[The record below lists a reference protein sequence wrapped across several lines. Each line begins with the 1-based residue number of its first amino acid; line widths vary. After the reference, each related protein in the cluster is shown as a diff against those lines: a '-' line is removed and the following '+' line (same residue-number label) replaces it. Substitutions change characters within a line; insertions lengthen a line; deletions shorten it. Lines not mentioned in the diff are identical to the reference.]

1 MPDINNAQIRTLLN
15 NHLRLDTE
23 VDAFCLDFF
32 PEVYNNFSAGM
43 DRMAKLNM
51 LIAMVLDNEKI
62 LTCLKE
68 KYAKRIQSQ
77 PGSVNNS
84 KTKYI
89 LLGFSGL
96 IILMTGFGAYTIKLL
111 TNPIQKQSDQSTQK
125 DNNPA
130 QASQSINIENNEN
143 LLFDQTFSG
152 YCSPDDCHG
161 LIYQDHSNR
170 YLVEKFP
177 LSITGSGITHGELE
191 ITACLGGKSTSEFPH
206 NYCISVFI
214 NDNLALDRV
223 ALDKLRGGTPPNGP
237 FVNFRTQSL
246 ALPTSA
252 LSYFK
257 SGKNELKYQL
267 GCVKKGD
274 WIVFKSTKLHL
285 EGSVFTSYKKKSL
298 NLIL

>member
-1 MPDINNAQIRTLLN
+1 MLNINNAQIRTLLN

-51 LIAMVLDNEKI
+51 LIAVVLDNEKI

-68 KYAKRIQSQ
+68 RYPNRIQAQ
-77 PGSVNNS
+77 PGPASGF
-84 KTKYI
+84 KTKNI
-89 LLGFSGL
+89 LIGFSGL
-96 IILMTGFGAYTIKLL
+96 TLLIIGISAYFVKILTKPTSRPTPTDFYNPGA
-111 TNPIQKQSDQSTQK
+111 QK
-125 DNNPA
+125 DTSLA
-130 QASQSINIENNEN
+130 QALQSVDIYNNDN

-170 YLVEKFP
+170 YLVERFP

-191 ITACLGGKSTSEFPH
+191 LTACLGGQSTSEFPH

-214 NDNLALDRV
+214 NNNLALDKV
-223 ALDKLRGGTPPNGP
+223 ALDKLRGGTPPKGP

-246 ALPTSA
+246 ELPSSV
-252 LSYFK
+252 LNYFK
-257 SGKNELKYQL
+257 SGSNELKYQL

-285 EGSVFTSYKKKSL
+285 EGSVSKR
-298 NLIL
+298 